1 MSPIQNST
9 FNIQHFQ
16 VVQAFE
22 IHHPTRLYFGEP
34 LGPKFIQTIAS
45 QSKHIVV
52 LTGGGSVERLR
63 YLKQVTDMLTK
74 AGITYRHCRGIEA
87 NPHASTINRLAKEAS
102 EFGADA
108 ILALGGG
115 SVMDAAKAI
124 GGLVACK
131 ETDVWEFVVGS
142 PRRGQLNASIPIYC
156 IPTTAATASEVT
168 PYAVISNPAV
178 NGKSPISSP
187 HFKPT
192 ASWLNPSFTIDLPLE
207 TTRDGAAD
215 ILSHVFENYILG
227 GNASPIADYVTEG
240 LIKTVLHTL
249 PVVTQDPKNVDARGQ
264 LLWASS
270 IALNDYPMAGRTP
283 AAFLLHNIEHS
294 MSGIQPALAHGRGLA
309 TLYPAYFRWMWEK
322 GRARDRFARLGREV
336 FGITGTEDESGM
348 GFITA
353 FDAWLQENGLWQSA
367 SEVGVHPSQFEAVA
381 DYCVRIYGNGTSMQA
396 LGELTRDD
404 VILILQMTETQTRRS

>member
-1 MSPIQNST
+1 
-9 FNIQHFQ
+9 
-16 VVQAFE
+16 
-22 IHHPTRLYFGEP
+22 
-34 LGPKFIQTIAS
+34 
-45 QSKHIVV
+45 
-52 LTGGGSVERLR
+52 
-63 YLKQVTDMLTK
+63 MLDSE
-74 AGITYRHCRGIEA
+74 GVTYRHFLGIEA

-108 ILALGGG
+108 MLALGGG

-142 PRRGQLNASIPIYC
+142 PRRGQLNASIPIFC

-192 ASWLNPSFTIDLPLE
+192 ASWLNPSFTTDLPLE

-240 LIKTVLHTL
+240 VIKTVLQTL
-249 PVVTQDPKNVDARGQ
+249 PVVTQDPKNEDARGQ

-270 IALNDYPMAGRTP
+270 IALNDYPLAGRTP
-283 AAFLLHNIEHS
+283 AAFILHNVEHS

-322 GRARDRFARLGREV
+322 GRAKDRFARLGREI
-336 FGITGTEDESGM
+336 FGIAGSIDESGM

-367 SEVGVHPSQFEAVA
+367 SDVGVHPSQFEAVA
-381 DYCVRIYGNGTSMQA
+381 DYCVRTYGDGTSMQA
-396 LGELTRDD
+396 LGEMSKDD
-404 VILILQMTETQTRRS
+404 VVLILQMTETQTRRS